1 MEVGNYTFS
10 CIVVSP
16 MVLPRHKGSVIRGVL
31 GASLKRVSCALR
43 HQHCD
48 TCILRERCIYVS
60 FYERLLP
67 VPGSPK
73 WLNVRP
79 SPFVLEPPDT
89 ERQEFNPDT
98 RFSFNILLFGKAN
111 ESLPYLIY
119 AIERMGRHGLGRAL
133 DSGDRGRFT
142 LEAVVH
148 EGQNIYTAKEGRLHQ
163 PESLMELVPPDL
175 SRGYPSSAFTK
186 VSARLC
192 TPLRLKSGNKFQ
204 DQLPFSSLV
213 RAALRRISS
222 LEATYGEGEPDLPYR
237 ELAAMAESV
246 KIADK
251 DLRWQD
257 WHRYS
262 SRQKAPMRLGGIV
275 GTVLYE
281 GEKLG
286 VFMPLLRY
294 VEQVHL
300 GKQTTFGLGRLEI
313 IE

>member
-1 MEVGNYTFS
+1 M
-10 CIVVSP
+10 
-16 MVLPRHKGSVIRGVL
+16 MLPRHKGSVIRGAL

-43 HQHCD
+43 HQSCD

-60 FYERLLP
+60 FFERLPP

-89 ERQEFNPDT
+89 ERQDFNPDT

-133 DSGDRGRFT
+133 DGGDRGRFT

-148 EGQNIYTAKEGRLHQ
+148 EGRSIYTAKEGRLYQ
-163 PESLMELVPPDL
+163 PESLTELVPPDL
-175 SRGYPSSAFTK
+175 SSSYPPLTFTK
-186 VSARLC
+186 ASVRLC

-246 KIADK
+246 KVADK

-262 SRQKAPMRLGGIV
+262 SRQKASMRLGGMV
-275 GTVLYE
+275 GTICYE
-281 GEKLG
+281 GENLG

-300 GKQTTFGLGRLEI
+300 GKQTTFGLGCLEI
-313 IE
+313 IK

>member
-1 MEVGNYTFS
+1 MKVGKYTFS

-16 MVLPRHKGSVIRGVL
+16 MVLSRHKGSVIRGVL
-31 GASLKRVSCALR
+31 GASLKQVSCALR
-43 HQHCD
+43 HQRCN
-48 TCILRERCIYVS
+48 TCILLERCIYVS
-60 FYERLLP
+60 FFERLPP
-67 VPGSPK
+67 VSGSPK

-89 ERQEFNPDT
+89 ERQDFNPDT

-133 DSGDRGRFT
+133 DGGDRGRFT

-148 EGQNIYTAKEGRLHQ
+148 EGQNIYTTKEGRLHQ
-163 PESLMELVPPDL
+163 PESLMELVQPDL
-175 SRGYPSSAFTK
+175 FSGYSSSAFAE
-186 VSARLC
+186 VSVRLC
-192 TPLRLKSGNKFQ
+192 TPLRLKSSNKFQ

-222 LEATYGEGEPDLPYR
+222 LEATYGDGEPDLPYR

-246 KIADK
+246 KIVDK

-262 SRQKAPMRLGGIV
+262 SRQKASMRLGGLV
-275 GTVLYE
+275 GTICYE
-281 GEKLG
+281 GKNLG

-294 VEQVHL
+294 AEQVHL
-300 GKQTTFGLGRLEI
+300 GKQTTFGLGRLEN

>member
-1 MEVGNYTFS
+1 
-10 CIVVSP
+10 
-16 MVLPRHKGSVIRGVL
+16 
-31 GASLKRVSCALR
+31 
-43 HQHCD
+43 
-48 TCILRERCIYVS
+48 
-60 FYERLLP
+60 

-73 WLNVRP
+73 WVNARP
-79 SPFVLEPPDT
+79 NPFVLEPPDT
-89 ERQEFNPDT
+89 EKQDFNPDT
-98 RFSFNILLFGKAN
+98 SFSFNILLFGKAN
-111 ESLPYLIY
+111 EFLPYLIY

-133 DSGDRGRFT
+133 NGGDRGQFT

-148 EGQNIYTAKEGRLHQ
+148 EGQNIYTAEEGRLHQ
-163 PESLMELVPPDL
+163 PESLSDLMLPDL
-175 SRGYPSSAFTK
+175 SGGYLHSALTK
-186 VSARLC
+186 LSVRLV

-246 KIADK
+246 EIFDK
-251 DLRWQD
+251 DLHWQD

-262 SRQKAPMRLGGIV
+262 SRQKASMRLGGVV
-275 GTVLYE
+275 GTIRYE
-281 GEKLG
+281 DENLG
-286 VFMPLLRY
+286 IFMPLLRY

-300 GKQTTFGLGRLEI
+300 GKQTSFGLGRLEI

>member
-1 MEVGNYTFS
+1 MKAGNYTFS
-10 CIVVSP
+10 CIVVSL
-16 MVLPRHKGSVIRGVL
+16 MVLPRHKGSVIRGAL

-60 FYERLLP
+60 FFERLPP

-89 ERQEFNPDT
+89 EKQDINPDT

-133 DSGDRGRFT
+133 DGGNRGCFT
-142 LEAVVH
+142 LEAVIH
-148 EGQNIYTAKEGRLHQ
+148 KGQNIYTAREGRLHQ
-163 PESLMELVPPDL
+163 PESLTDIVPPDL
-175 SRGYPSSAFTK
+175 SGGYPPSAFTE
-186 VSARLC
+186 VSACLC
-192 TPLRLKSGNKFQ
+192 TPLRLKSSNKFQ
-204 DQLPFSSLV
+204 NQLPFSSLV

-246 KIADK
+246 KIVDK

-262 SRQKAPMRLGGIV
+262 SRQKTSMRLGGMV
-275 GTVLYE
+275 GTVCYE
-281 GEKLG
+281 GEKLE

-313 IE
+313 IR